1 MNVAG
6 RPFALPSPLAGEG
19 GPAEQGRM
27 RGRTNATAAGDT
39 PPPADAAFRAK
50 SAAAAKAFESQ
61 FLSMMLAQMF
71 QGVPT
76 DGPFGGGFGEEMF
89 RSMMTDAMA
98 KEVTKSGGI
107 GLADTVQ
114 REMLKM
120 QGLS

>member
-1 MNVAG
+1 MNT
-6 RPFALPSPLAGEG
+6 PLA
-19 GPAEQGRM
+19 
-27 RGRTNATAAGDT
+27 AAVAAT

-50 SAAAAKAFESQ
+50 SREAAKAFESQ
-61 FLSMMLAQMF
+61 FLSMMFAQMF

>member
-1 MNVAG
+1 MTGIVTTESQMVAQPAGIQGSVARSAIELG
-6 RPFALPSPLAGEG
+6 RSL
-19 GPAEQGRM
+19 
-27 RGRTNATAAGDT
+27 
-39 PPPADAAFRAK
+39 
-50 SAAAAKAFESQ
+50 ESQ